1 MVRVEGTR
9 ETTRDGMSGTVFNIR
24 VTALSQK
31 AAEGRARGA
40 MLGRFPSNVG
50 KLDVLNSSEV
60 ESDIPGVDAYSVDV
74 FVPHNNPRNEE
85 RTY

>member
-9 ETTRDGMSGTVFNIR
+9 ETSRNGMSGTAFTIR

-40 MLGRFPSNVG
+40 MLGRFPANVG
-50 KLDVLNSSEV
+50 KIEVLSSTPV
-60 ESDIPGVDAYSVDV
+60 DSDIPGVDAFEVEV
-74 FVPHNNPRNEE
+74 FVPHNNPDNEG
-85 RTY
+85 RWY